1 MIVKDIPLKK
11 ILLVITYCFFLFF
24 VVIKFDVVK
33 AAVGDV
39 LGILMPFFFGIGVAF
54 VLNKP
59 MSLFERL
66 LGKKIRKKGI
76 CRGIAITLSYILL
89 IVFLVAITLFIVPQL
104 VKNISIFMGNM
115 GSYIQGLEQFA
126 ADITEK
132 YNISNQNLEQWF
144 GELNEIITD
153 LANWI
158 LTYIGS
164 LIPQLVTITSNIVS
178 VAFNTVIALV
188 VSINILARKEALL
201 SQCKRLI
208 YTYLP
213 KRAAKIEHVA
223 RTGSDIFG
231 KYVTGQLTEA
241 CILGCLC
248 FIGMTIFRFDYAM
261 LISALVAMT
270 ALIPVAGAWIGGG
283 VAFILLALVSPMKAV
298 LFIIFLVILQQLE
311 NSLIYPRVVGSSIGL
326 PGLWVIFAV
335 TVGGGLFGLGGIIL
349 GVPVMSLIYTLVRED
364 VHRKNTIIRKAS

>member
-1 MIVKDIPLKK
+1 M
-11 ILLVITYCFFLFF
+11 
-24 VVIKFDVVK
+24 
-33 AAVGDV
+33 
-39 LGILMPFFFGIGVAF
+39 
-54 VLNKP
+54 
-59 MSLFERL
+59 RL
-66 LGKKIRKKGI
+66 LPIWP
-76 CRGIAITLSYILL
+76 TD
-89 IVFLVAITLFIVPQL
+89 F
-104 VKNISIFMGNM
+104 
-115 GSYIQGLEQFA
+115 
-126 ADITEK
+126 DIYWK
-132 YNISNQNLEQWF
+132 P
-144 GELNEIITD
+144 D
-153 LANWI
+153 
-158 LTYIGS
+158 
-164 LIPQLVTITSNIVS
+164 PQLVTITSNIVS

-283 VAFILLALVSPMKAV
+283 GHLSFWHW
-298 LFIIFLVILQQLE
+298 
-311 NSLIYPRVVGSSIGL
+311 YR
-326 PGLWVIFAV
+326 
-335 TVGGGLFGLGGIIL
+335 
-349 GVPVMSLIYTLVRED
+349 R
-364 VHRKNTIIRKAS
+364 